1 MDEEIE
7 RLVIGV
13 RADTAGFARDL
24 DAMRGQVEGPF
35 ALGAARAG
43 RGLEHALLEAVRKGK
58 LGMDELR
65 GAAMGAM
72 DAVAR
77 AALRDGVASVTGGR
91 GVTGL
96 LTGLLGGLF
105 GLGHGGGGGGGGR
118 ERGAPIPFFPMQRT
132 GRASLL
138 RETPAPSRRGDL
150 RLAITVNA
158 HAGEAPRALERSA
171 RQVARAVRAALE
183 EAE

>member
-24 DAMRGQVEGPF
+24 DAMRGQIEGPF

-65 GAAMGAM
+65 GVAMGAM

-77 AALRDGVASVTGGR
+77 AALRDGVASVTGG
-91 GVTGL
+91 GGATGL

-105 GLGHGGGGGGGGR
+105 GLGHGGGGGGR
-118 ERGAPIPFFPMQRT
+118 ERGAPIPSFPIQRST
-132 GRASLL
+132 GGIDLL
-138 RETPAPSRRGDL
+138 RETAAPPRRGDV

-183 EAE
+183 DTE

>member
-65 GAAMGAM
+65 GVAMGAM

-77 AALRDGVASVTGGR
+77 AALRDGVAGVTGG
-91 GVTGL
+91 GGATGL

-105 GLGHGGGGGGGGR
+105 GLGHGGGGR
-118 ERGAPIPFFPMQRT
+118 ERGAVIPSFPTQRT
-132 GRASLL
+132 RDTIDLL
-138 RETPAPSRRGDL
+138 RETAAPSRRGDL

>member
-1 MDEEIE
+1 MDEEIQ

-24 DAMRGQVEGPF
+24 DAMRGQLEGPF

-58 LGMDELR
+58 LGLDELR
-65 GAAMGAM
+65 GVAMGAM
-72 DAVAR
+72 DAVGR
-77 AALRDGVASVTGGR
+77 AALRDGVASVTGG
-91 GVTGL
+91 GGATGL

-105 GLGHGGGGGGGGR
+105 GLGHGGGGGGGR
-118 ERGAPIPFFPMQRT
+118 ERRVPIPSFPIQRSA
-132 GRASLL
+132 GGIDML
-138 RETPAPSRRGDL
+138 RETAAPSRRGDV

>member
-24 DAMRGQVEGPF
+24 DMMRGQVEGPF

-58 LGMDELR
+58 LGLDELR
-65 GAAMGAM
+65 GVAMGAM

-77 AALRDGVASVTGGR
+77 AALRDGVASVTGG
-91 GVTGL
+91 GGATGL

-105 GLGHGGGGGGGGR
+105 GLGHGVGGGGGR
-118 ERGAPIPFFPMQRT
+118 SPRLPAPAATWPETRWPSD
-132 GRASLL
+132 RASDPV
-138 RETPAPSRRGDL
+138 TTRGRDL

>member
-24 DAMRGQVEGPF
+24 DTMRGQVEGPF

-58 LGMDELR
+58 LGLDELR
-65 GAAMGAM
+65 GVAIGAM

-77 AALRDGVASVTGGR
+77 AALRDGVASVTGG
-91 GVTGL
+91 GGATGL

-105 GLGHGGGGGGGGR
+105 GLGHGGGGG
-118 ERGAPIPFFPMQRT
+118 ERGAAIPSFPMQRT
-132 GRASLL
+132 GGTIDML
-138 RETPAPSRRGDL
+138 RETAASSRCGDL

>member
-24 DAMRGQVEGPF
+24 DTMRGQVEGPF

-65 GAAMGAM
+65 GVAMGAM

-77 AALRDGVASVTGGR
+77 AALRDGVAGVTGG
-91 GVTGL
+91 GGATGL

-105 GLGHGGGGGGGGR
+105 GLGHGGGGR
-118 ERGAPIPFFPMQRT
+118 QRGASAMPAAWPAP
-132 GRASLL
+132 GWPPSGGPDG
-138 RETPAPSRRGDL
+138 TPTSAPSRRGGL

>member
-58 LGMDELR
+58 LGLDELR
-65 GAAMGAM
+65 GVAMGAM

-77 AALRDGVASVTGGR
+77 AALRDGVASVTGG
-91 GVTGL
+91 GGATAL
-96 LTGLLGGLF
+96 LTGLLGGVF
-105 GLGHGGGGGGGGR
+105 GLGHGGGGR
-118 ERGAPIPFFPMQRT
+118 ERGAPTPSFPIQRSA
-132 GRASLL
+132 GGSDMR
-138 RETPAPSRRGDL
+138 RETAAPSRRGDL

-158 HAGEAPRALERSA
+158 HAGEAPRALERSV

>member
-43 RGLEHALLEAVRKGK
+43 RGLEQALLEAVRKGK

-65 GAAMGAM
+65 GVAMGAM

-77 AALRDGVASVTGGR
+77 AALRDGVAGVTGG
-91 GVTGL
+91 GGATGL
-96 LTGLLGGLF
+96 LTGLLGGLL
-105 GLGHGGGGGGGGR
+105 GLGHGGGGGGR
-118 ERGAPIPFFPMQRT
+118 ERGAPLPSFPIQRSA
-132 GRASLL
+132 GGIDML
-138 RETPAPSRRGDL
+138 RETAAPSRRGDL

>member
-24 DAMRGQVEGPF
+24 DTMRGQVEGPF

-58 LGMDELR
+58 LGLDELR
-65 GAAMGAM
+65 GVAMGAM

-77 AALRDGVASVTGGR
+77 AALRDGVASVTGG
-91 GVTGL
+91 GGATGL

-105 GLGHGGGGGGGGR
+105 GLGHGGGGGR
-118 ERGAPIPFFPMQRT
+118 ERGAPMPSFPIQRSA
-132 GRASLL
+132 GGIDLL
-138 RETPAPSRRGDL
+138 RETAAPSRRGDL